1 MLRYYEMI
9 FIVHPNVPEEELPV
23 ITDKVTSAIHQGK
36 GEVIRIEKWGKRRCA
51 HKIKKCAKGYYF
63 LLYFSIPPVGLT
75 ELDRALRYD
84 EKILRYQTVVSDKE
98 TIDAL
103 ADKEIEDMG
112 QEREENL
119 SAAEDDPVEEK
130 EIS

>member
-23 ITDKVTSAIHQGK
+23 ITDKVTAAIQQGK

-63 LLYFSIPPVGLT
+63 LLYFSITPDGLT
-75 ELDRALRYD
+75 ELDRSLRYD

-98 TIDAL
+98 KIDAL
-103 ADKEIEDMG
+103 VDKETEDKG
-112 QEREENL
+112 QEEEEN
-119 SAAEDDPVEEK
+119 SPDSQEAPIEEK